1 MTSIKRRDGKCV
13 DGVALFKNGG
23 LVAASGGE
31 VFAYDSTG
39 SKCTKIGKR
48 GQVGVIGNGLDVCVL
63 PNDNIA
69 VCDWGS
75 AAIKVFTPNGYF
87 VSALPTEATSA
98 QPRGMAVLCS
108 ADNTSPW
115 DGKIVVC
122 CPSSETNR
130 SVGLYSI
137 TEDGSRQ
144 EIDSIVENGPS
155 NIDINWPRYV
165 AAHGLDRI
173 VVSDGDASVFS
184 FSREGSK
191 YKLQWRFGNGRGSGQ
206 DQLSFPFGVT
216 FDRSGNVVIADSGNH
231 RVVKIS
237 PEGKF
242 LDVILKMEYPWSVSI
257 LGDRLIVGQDN
268 GTVSIFKYMTIESI

>member
-1 MTSIKRRDGKCV
+1 MSIKRRDGKCV

-23 LVAASGGE
+23 LLVASGGE
-31 VFAYDSTG
+31 VFAYNATG

-48 GQVGVIGNGLDVCVL
+48 GQGGLIDNGLDVCVL

-75 AAIKVFTPNGYF
+75 AAIKVFSPVGYF
-87 VSALPTEATSA
+87 LSSLPA
-98 QPRGMAVLCS
+98 QPRGMAILCS
-108 ADNTSPW
+108 VDPACPW
-115 DGKIVVC
+115 EGKIVVC
-122 CPSSETNR
+122 CPLWEMNR

-144 EIDSIVENGPS
+144 EIDTIVEKGPS
-155 NIDINWPRYV
+155 SFDINWPRYV

-184 FSREGSK
+184 FSCEGST

-216 FDRSGNVVIADSGNH
+216 FDSSGNSIIADSGNH

-257 LGDRLIVGQDN
+257 LDERLIVGQDN
-268 GTVSIFKYMTIESI
+268 GTVSIFKYMNVESI